1 MSGELAKRRKL
12 TTDNSNTKVALF
24 QAYSTAVQP
33 FRTVIDTTPTP
44 NAFSTLAKLDQDKTC
59 HLHHAADMLRAL
71 TDGIVKMDQLYSC
84 RGEVVAANQASSV
97 SWTFLCDVGG
107 MGRLMPL

>member
-1 MSGELAKRRKL
+1 MGIY
-12 TTDNSNTKVALF
+12 SNTKVALF

-33 FRTVIDTTPTP
+33 FRTVVDNTPTP

-71 TDGIVKMDQLYSC
+71 TDGLVKMDQLYSC
-84 RGEVVAANQASSV
+84 RGEVVAANQTSSV
-97 SWTFLCDVGG
+97 SCVC
-107 MGRLMPL
+107 RAEKKQESIANAI